1 MTPTISIVGRSGS
14 GKTTLIEKLIG
25 EFNSRGVSVGVV
37 KHDAHSFEI
46 DHEGKDS
53 WRLKQA
59 GAVTVALS
67 SADKLAVI
75 KDVEAEWDPER
86 IISIYLTDVDLV
98 ITEGYK
104 GSTFPKIEVLRGAV
118 STELVCSGDPA
129 LIAVAS
135 DLKPPI
141 PKSAAKLYGL
151 DDFTSLA
158 DLIEEKVLRAGAR

>member
-25 EFNSRGVSVGVV
+25 EFRSRGVSVGVL

-53 WRLKQA
+53 WRLKRA
-59 GAVTVALS
+59 GAATVALS

-75 KDVEAEWDPER
+75 KDVKAELEPER
-86 IISIYLTDVDLV
+86 IISTYLADVDLV

-104 GSTFPKIEVLRGAV
+104 GSRYPKIEVLRGAV
-118 STELVCSGDPA
+118 STEPVCSGDPA

-135 DLKPPI
+135 DLKPPLE
-141 PKSAAKLYGL
+141 KGVRLYGL
-151 DDFTSLA
+151 DDFKELA
-158 DLIEEKVLRAGAR
+158 DLIANKVLRTGAR

>member
-1 MTPTISIVGRSGS
+1 MIPTISIVGRSGS

-25 EFNSRGVSVGVV
+25 EFSSRGVSVGVV

-59 GAVTVALS
+59 GAATVVLS

-75 KDVEAEWDPER
+75 KDVKAEWDPER
-86 IISIYLTDVDLV
+86 IISDYLTDVDLV
-98 ITEGYK
+98 ITEGFK

-118 STELVCSGDPA
+118 STKPVCASDPA

-135 DLKPPI
+135 DLKPDTT
-141 PKSAAKLYGL
+141 AKLYGL
-151 DDFTSLA
+151 DDFKGLA
-158 DLIEEKVLRAGAR
+158 DLIADKVLRTGAQ